1 MKVEIENVTFQVPSF
16 QLGPLGFSV
25 EEGTITA
32 IIGKNGSGKSTTL
45 KLIHGDLKPNT
56 GTVRIDRTKVSSLS
70 SLKLAEKT
78 SFVWQEIFSP
88 MSFSVRD
95 VMNVSGYKRGTDEN
109 RMEGALDKVGLAPF
123 IDRDF
128 SVLSGG
134 ERRLVTL
141 AAAIYQDSEIMIMDE
156 PTNFL
161 DIDNQ
166 ILIYNL
172 MKGLREEGKTII
184 MTMHDLDAVHNLAD
198 SVLILRDGKKIAWGD
213 TDSTLTLE
221 NLNKAFNV
229 SFHSYNTINGNSF
242 VGSYNG

>member
-1 MKVEIENVTFQVPSF
+1 MKVELEDVTFRVSSF
-16 QLGPLGFSV
+16 SLGPLDFSV

-56 GTVRIDRTKVSSLS
+56 GSVSIDSSKVSSLS
-70 SLKLAEKT
+70 SAELAEKT
-78 SFVWQEIFSP
+78 SFVWQEIYNP

-95 VMNVSGYKRGTDEN
+95 VMNVSGYKRGNDEDS
-109 RMEGALDKVGLAPF
+109 MGEALESVGLSSL
-123 IDRDF
+123 IDMDF

-134 ERRLVTL
+134 ERRLVTV

-166 ILIYNL
+166 IVVYKLL
-172 MKGLREEGKTII
+172 KRLRDAGKTLIL
-184 MTMHDLDAVHNLAD
+184 TMHDLDAVHNLAD
-198 SVLILRDGKKIAWGD
+198 SVLILRGGRKVAWGS
-213 TDSTLTLE
+213 TSSTLNIE

-229 SFHSYNTINGNSF
+229 SFHSYDTVNGSAF
-242 VGSYNG
+242 AGSYKG